1 MRAGPGFGASFLAFS
16 PQTPAA
22 GRDLT
27 LLLQN
32 PVRAMRGRAIQSRK
46 NASLPPSAGTKV
58 VLHMEGSS
66 VSVSSKTQIIEWCL
80 SLCIVRSGRIIQRL

>member
-1 MRAGPGFGASFLAFS
+1 MTAGPGFGASFLAFS

-32 PVRAMRGRAIQSRK
+32 PVRAIEGQSDSVTE
-46 NASLPPSAGTKV
+46 NASLPPSSGTKT

-66 VSVSSKTQIIEWCL
+66 VSVSSNTQIIE
-80 SLCIVRSGRIIQRL
+80 